1 MKKWLIIL
9 AVGFTAVS
17 CQWWHETFDDVKE
30 CEEWYLE
37 ELAKAKDLDKFEE
50 IYNDYT
56 AWRNELGS
64 VDVLKADEAFRDWV
78 EDNED
83 EWADIEERTTKVY
96 DKYKY
101 TPKDEDEDEDEVC
114 CEAEKEECYACV
126 VEECCVAEDE
136 ECCACV
142 VEECCVAEDEECYAC
157 ADEWYLSLEEYE
169 SYYDYEDEYDS
180 YYDYEDE
187 YDSYYDYEDEYED
200 YYDYEDEYF
209 YY

>member
-50 IYNDYT
+50 MYNDYT
-56 AWRNELGS
+56 AWRNELGLT
-64 VDVLKADEAFRDWV
+64 DELKANEVFRDWV

-83 EWADIEERTTKVY
+83 EWADIEERKTKVY

-101 TPKDEDEDEDEVC
+101 TPKDEDE
-114 CEAEKEECYACV
+114 Y
-126 VEECCVAEDE
+126 
-136 ECCACV
+136 
-142 VEECCVAEDEECYAC
+142 
-157 ADEWYLSLEEYE
+157 EYE
-169 SYYDYEDEYDS
+169 YEYEYEDEY
-180 YYDYEDE
+180 YYY
-187 YDSYYDYEDEYED
+187 
-200 YYDYEDEYF
+200 
-209 YY
+209 